1 MLEYLKDNP
10 LLEEK
15 IEISNNFISCIYCG
29 IKTEEVLV
37 QCGQC
42 DHKFCNGIS
51 ENIFNSHILNH
62 FEKAKHNTIKYPKKK
77 FNEELYYDNKNLEII
92 SCGYCDENNIYK
104 LYFYKDEKNKKM
116 QFLCENHLEQK
127 IKEGKYLDKIFL
139 KENYK
144 KLIYTNKDKKND
156 IKYFYIS
163 PLIVEIPSKLE
174 DIFLLNNCDINIL
187 NTNEEII
194 QQMDY
199 FTNNFLN
206 KVKYKYESSKEYYA
220 IYKPLIN
227 SEWSYTKKIFDMKP
241 EINIELYYSKEER
254 FYFYVDDDFDSINF
268 SIEKRLLFSQE
279 VNLVKD
285 LFNILD
291 EEETNERIMPINFV
305 GIIINIIH
313 DKKDF
318 CKIVEIL
325 PIREDLIETIKNNLG
340 KYYIKENFC
349 DVPYIR
355 MLIGLEDFSNNKRSI
370 KNNNYTSNLIFSQI
384 LGIGEESQLKDL
396 ENNELKEIFNENELI
411 TKIDNFGELNTSQRK
426 CLSKIFSNTLN
437 MIQGPPGTGKTF
449 LASFIIY
456 NILQKR
462 KDSSDKILVCAPSNS
477 AADNLAQYLINL
489 MQSLNLEKEEKEKM
503 KILRVYPKGKEYLEN
518 NTLKEINLYN
528 KIKIVLDKYKKRRL
542 EEKNKNKIQENNGN
556 TELIKYNNIDS
567 SLYHNKEN
575 NDKINWDCDD
585 NYLINNNNLIKENID
600 FDEDNILITRELINK
615 FTKYIIND
623 HNII

>member
-51 ENIFNSHILNH
+51 EYINNSHILNH

-104 LYFYKDEKNKKM
+104 LYFYKDEKNKKI

-241 EINIELYYSKEER
+241 EFNIELYYS
-254 FYFYVDDDFDSINF
+254 
-268 SIEKRLLFSQE
+268 
-279 VNLVKD
+279 
-285 LFNILD
+285 
-291 EEETNERIMPINFV
+291 
-305 GIIINIIH
+305 
-313 DKKDF
+313 
-318 CKIVEIL
+318 
-325 PIREDLIETIKNNLG
+325 
-340 KYYIKENFC
+340 
-349 DVPYIR
+349 
-355 MLIGLEDFSNNKRSI
+355 
-370 KNNNYTSNLIFSQI
+370 
-384 LGIGEESQLKDL
+384 
-396 ENNELKEIFNENELI
+396 
-411 TKIDNFGELNTSQRK
+411 
-426 CLSKIFSNTLN
+426 
-437 MIQGPPGTGKTF
+437 
-449 LASFIIY
+449 
-456 NILQKR
+456 
-462 KDSSDKILVCAPSNS
+462 
-477 AADNLAQYLINL
+477 
-489 MQSLNLEKEEKEKM
+489 
-503 KILRVYPKGKEYLEN
+503 
-518 NTLKEINLYN
+518 
-528 KIKIVLDKYKKRRL
+528 
-542 EEKNKNKIQENNGN
+542 
-556 TELIKYNNIDS
+556 
-567 SLYHNKEN
+567 
-575 NDKINWDCDD
+575 
-585 NYLINNNNLIKENID
+585 
-600 FDEDNILITRELINK
+600 
-615 FTKYIIND
+615 
-623 HNII
+623 

>member
-10 LLEEK
+10 LIEEK

-104 LYFYKDEKNKKM
+104 LYFYKDEKNKKI

-241 EINIELYYSKEER
+241 EFNIELYYSKEER

-355 MLIGLEDFSNNKRSI
+355 MLIGLEDFSNNKRNI
-370 KNNNYTSNLIFSQI
+370 KINNYTSNLIFSQI

-396 ENNELKEIFNENELI
+396 ENNELKEIFNENELT

-503 KILRVYPKGKEYLEN
+503 KILRV
-518 NTLKEINLYN
+518 
-528 KIKIVLDKYKKRRL
+528 
-542 EEKNKNKIQENNGN
+542 
-556 TELIKYNNIDS
+556 
-567 SLYHNKEN
+567 
-575 NDKINWDCDD
+575 
-585 NYLINNNNLIKENID
+585 
-600 FDEDNILITRELINK
+600 
-615 FTKYIIND
+615 
-623 HNII
+623 